1 MNYSQEIRRY
11 MKVFIKSTQLIIAM
25 LMLSTAA
32 VQAQQMQMPQIAPA
46 KDVTDAELEQFVEV
60 AKEFQEISVATD
72 RMLIAKLEELGM
84 SGQRFQEI
92 MMARQ
97 NPTAPQVELTP
108 LEETTMKN
116 MQSFLQ
122 ELSAS
127 MQQQQIEAVGNSELS
142 EQRFQGIAMALQTDE
157 ELAERFQ
164 ELVEQ

>member
-1 MNYSQEIRRY
+1 
-11 MKVFIKSTQLIIAM
+11 MKVLIKSTHLIIA
-25 LMLSTAA
+25 LLLLSMGAL
-32 VQAQQMQMPQIAPA
+32 QAQQMQMPQIAPA
-46 KDVTDAELEQFVEV
+46 KNVTDTELEQFVEV
-60 AKEFQEISVATD
+60 AKEFQEISIATD
-72 RMLIAKLEELGM
+72 NMLIAKLEEVGM

-108 LEETTMKN
+108 LEETTIEN

-122 ELSAS
+122 ELSAT

-142 EQRFQGIAMALQTDE
+142 EQRFQGIAMALQQNQ

-164 ELVEQ
+164 ALVEQE

>member
-1 MNYSQEIRRY
+1 
-11 MKVFIKSTQLIIAM
+11 MKVLIKSTHLIIA
-25 LMLSTAA
+25 LVLLSMGAL
-32 VQAQQMQMPQIAPA
+32 QAQQMQMPQIAPA
-46 KDVTDAELEQFVEV
+46 KNVTDTELEQFVEV
-60 AKEFQEISVATD
+60 AKEFQEISIATD
-72 RMLIAKLEELGM
+72 NMLIAKLEEVGM

-108 LEETTMKN
+108 LEETTIEN

-122 ELSAS
+122 ELSAT

-142 EQRFQGIAMALQTDE
+142 EQRFQGIAMALQQNQ

-164 ELVEQ
+164 ALVEQE